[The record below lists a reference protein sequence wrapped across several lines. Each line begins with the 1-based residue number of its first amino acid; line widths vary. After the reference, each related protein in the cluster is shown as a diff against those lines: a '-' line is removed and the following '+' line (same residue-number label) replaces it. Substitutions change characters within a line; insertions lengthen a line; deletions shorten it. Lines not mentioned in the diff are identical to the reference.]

1 MTDLKLVPPD
11 QPTPLEQLLLN
22 AAANESPSAEQR
34 QRVRLALGLPAVAVA
49 PTPPVSKLA
58 LRATWLKV
66 GAASVVV
73 ASAALWW
80 LGRGTAPVAPA
91 PLAKPTPV
99 ATAIVAP
106 TVVTEA
112 TPAVPAPVAPLVP
125 AAPPSLKPVARST
138 PSAAS
143 TADLGE
149 ELKLIESARAAVA
162 RGDAAAASSALGSY
176 ASRFPRGA
184 FGQEASVLRIK
195 TLELQGNHAQASSLA
210 KAFIARHPNSP
221 HVGVLQ
227 RIAQ

>member
-49 PTPPVSKLA
+49 PPPPTSKLA

-80 LGRGTAPVAPA
+80 FGRGPSSVSPA
-91 PLAKPTPV
+91 
-99 ATAIVAP
+99 
-106 TVVTEA
+106 
-112 TPAVPAPVAPLVP
+112 PAPVAQPAP
-125 AAPPSLKPVARST
+125 IAQAAPVATVEAKPVALA
-138 PSAAS
+138 PSAPPVAVVAPTLKPAVRSAPSTAS
-143 TADLGE
+143 SADLGD

-162 RGDAAAASSALGSY
+162 RGDAAAASSALSSY
-176 ASRFPRGA
+176 SSRFPRGA

-195 TLELQGNHAQASSLA
+195 TLELQGNHTQAASLA

-221 HVGVLQ
+221 HVGTLQ